1 MPILHIAG
9 CEAVFGTLAQSN
21 SPTRRREEALPKRE
35 QRPGARLA
43 GFAYRPLTHLS
54 GATGLG
60 NTSGAAVTAL
70 AAASSS

>member
-9 CEAVFGTLAQSN
+9 CEAAFGTLAQSD
-21 SPTRRREEALPKRE
+21 SPTRRREEAPPERE
-35 QRPGARLA
+35 QRPVAPLA
-43 GFAYRPLTHLS
+43 GFAYRPRTHRS

-60 NTSGAAVTAL
+60 NTSGAAVTVL